1 MSTSAGTDSD
11 HRYERAVEWAPYV
24 LLLVSTAIVSIDQ
37 SWTERAITAG
47 LSAVAAG
54 WVFVMFTRP
63 GLARGGRQEQV
74 RIYFAGLLVIAAVMM
89 AHSVLYFVF
98 AITGLLHSSLLRPSK
113 VMVIGLAASS
123 LVVNSGLLALPEPTV
138 GSVSIYL
145 IVVIIQTAAIAF
157 GILGSQRVAELSE
170 QRQRTV
176 AELEAALEEN
186 AGLHAQL
193 VAQAREAGV
202 LDERQR
208 MAGEIHDTIAQALTG
223 VIIQLEAA
231 QQALGDQTE
240 LQRHVDNATQL
251 ARDSLAE
258 ARRSVHALR
267 PAALDGGQ
275 MPSVLADVAQRWS
288 ALNGVAVEVA
298 TTGQPRWLHPEIEVT
313 LLRVTQE
320 ALANVAKHA
329 GASRVGV
336 TLSYM
341 GELVTLDVRD
351 DGAGLVQDRPP
362 DGVGTGGGFGLTAM
376 RQRVERLSGRL
387 DIESEPGGG
396 TAISAHIPAG
406 LAEATDG

>member
-1 MSTSAGTDSD
+1 
-11 HRYERAVEWAPYV
+11 
-24 LLLVSTAIVSIDQ
+24 
-37 SWTERAITAG
+37 
-47 LSAVAAG
+47 
-54 WVFVMFTRP
+54 
-63 GLARGGRQEQV
+63 
-74 RIYFAGLLVIAAVMM
+74 MM
-89 AHSVLYFVF
+89 AHSVLNFVF

-113 VMVIGLAASS
+113 VMVVGLAASS

-138 GSVSIYL
+138 GSVAIYV
-145 IVVIIQTAAIAF
+145 IVVTIQTAAIAF
-157 GILGSQRVAELSE
+157 GILGSERVAELSE

-176 AELEAALEEN
+176 TELEAALEEN

-208 MAGEIHDTIAQALTG
+208 IAGEIHDTIAQALTG

-231 QQALGDQTE
+231 QQALGDQTQ
-240 LQRHVDNATQL
+240 LQRRIDNAIQL

-258 ARRSVHALR
+258 ARFSVHALR

-275 MPSVLADVAQRWS
+275 MPAVLADVAQRWS

-320 ALANVAKHA
+320 ALANVARHA

-336 TLSYM
+336 TLSYI
-341 GELVTLDVRD
+341 GDLVTLDVRD
-351 DGAGLVQDRPP
+351 DGAGLVQDAAPGRRRNTGRFRAHGDAPARRTGLRSAGHRIRAGRGNGDLGAHP
-362 DGVGTGGGFGLTAM
+362 SGSAGGGGWLSRATA
-376 RQRVERLSGRL
+376 RAPRRRARSGC
-387 DIESEPGGG
+387 
-396 TAISAHIPAG
+396 
-406 LAEATDG
+406 